1 MFQDPVTFEEVLVD
15 FSQDEWAQL
24 ASAQKILYQ
33 DVMLENYRNLTSV
46 GECGWPSLFVSRF
59 CLFLFFRAIS
69 GLTMGA
75 FTRLKQGPG
84 ATPHHMY
91 TMGRMSFIVF
101 FLSRFIIFKIIYVF

>member
-1 MFQDPVTFEEVLVD
+1 MFQDPVTFEEMSVD

-33 DVMLENYRNLTSV
+33 DMMLENYRNLTSV

-101 FLSRFIIFKIIYVF
+101 FFKQIYYF